1 MNIVRSTA
9 CAATDT
15 TMARWRRTLH
25 GVVALCV
32 LALPLQAVAFTLQFG
47 DEDFIQTPIAGNVQS
62 FRFTVDI
69 DAPLAAGVY
78 ENPPLV
84 QIDYRVSG
92 EPIVDSPSG
101 FPAFALSLSISGA
114 DFYQAGNEL
123 VFEIADTAV
132 LSDGVQAV
140 ELVGT
145 TIILRFDAREEGTG
159 RFHPALLE
167 LRADGTGQLQ
177 NSDNVPDLAEPE
189 GIPLGSEYIT
199 DLAFDPG
206 NLTLLISDDAV
217 QPDPEE
223 VESAEVDS
231 SEVDSTD
238 ADSAD
243 ADSTDAD
250 SAEDDSAD
258 DEEESPG
265 NEESENSETAF
276 SESSGGV
283 TGIAVLLMLMLCLF
297 MRSRL
302 CSIRIFGIRPFIN
315 DHRLHLFE

>member
-15 TMARWRRTLH
+15 TMSTWRRTLH
-25 GVVALCV
+25 GVITLCV
-32 LALPLQAVAFTLQFG
+32 LALPFQAVAFTLQFG

-62 FRFTVDI
+62 FRFTIDI
-69 DAPLAAGVY
+69 DAQLAAGVY

-101 FPAFALSLSISGA
+101 FPAFALSRSISGA

-177 NSDNVPDLAEPE
+177 NSDNVPDFAEPE

-238 ADSAD
+238 ADSAED
-243 ADSTDAD
+243 GSTDSDSTD
-250 SAEDDSAD
+250 
-258 DEEESPG
+258 DEEGSPG
-265 NEESENSETAF
+265 NEESENSETAP

-283 TGIAVLLMLMLCLF
+283 TGIAALLMLMLCLF
-297 MRSRL
+297 MRSR
-302 CSIRIFGIRPFIN
+302 
-315 DHRLHLFE
+315 